1 MNLDIVNE
9 DGDPTKKNW
18 DLSNKHEDFTKKN
31 VDSRN
36 QNGIYVYLS
45 NKHQAKGNFNY

>member
-18 DLSNKHEDFTKKN
+18 DLSNKDVWDLRWFK
-31 VDSRN
+31 
-36 QNGIYVYLS
+36 
-45 NKHQAKGNFNY
+45 